1 MGDAPVLRN
10 AGGRVTQ
17 PIIEEIAYLAFL
29 GTRLSGGQLPAD
41 YRVEVAVI
49 HHTQCG
55 TGLLT
60 DPSFRLEASQATG
73 VDEAALE
80 ASAVAD
86 PHVTVKADVERLL
99 SSPLLPPRMA
109 VSGHVYDV
117 DTGRVTTV
125 VDTRYP

>member
-1 MGDAPVLRN
+1 MRHRVP
-10 AGGRVTQ
+10 GRPQ
-17 PIIEEIAYLAFL
+17 
-29 GTRLSGGQLPAD
+29 LSA
-41 YRVEVAVI
+41 
-49 HHTQCG
+49 
-55 TGLLT
+55 
-60 DPSFRLEASQATG
+60 EASQATG

-86 PHVTVKADVERLL
+86 AHVTVKADVDRLL
-99 SSPLLPPRMA
+99 GSPLLPPGMG